1 VPNGSCVLTVRNG
14 DGHGTDEARS
24 YKVFLNGESVVP
36 AHRSG
41 NAKAPVKVLSS
52 NTLKVVLTGGS
63 FRKVFVE
70 ILCDSHQSE

>member
-1 VPNGSCVLTVRNG
+1 LTVRNG

-24 YKVFLNGESVVP
+24 YELFLNGESVVP

-41 NAKAPVKVLSS
+41 SAKAPVKVLGR
-52 NTLKVVLTGGS
+52 NKLKVVLAGKY

-70 ILCDSHQSE
+70 ILCDAHRSE